1 MSSSEAL
8 PPHAGPASPAPPGPG
23 EQPEVPPREAEEVQL
38 RLAIFTIRALFFS
51 SAVGLGLYI
60 ARELATPQEQFLSM
74 VTAGVLALLVIAVD
88 AFTIG
93 RSSIRTISSIVFGLL
108 IGFLTAQLF
117 LGLVSLMGEFEGTE
131 GRQLLTALRLVL
143 TLIFCYLG
151 PVYLLRTR
159 DDFRFI
165 VPYVEFQRQA
175 KGPVP
180 LVLDTSAIIDGR
192 VVDLARARLFD
203 APFLVP
209 RSVVEELQRVA
220 DSGERGRRERGR
232 RGLDKLRQLQELSG
246 VEVRLVADT
255 ARPDLEVDRRLI
267 ELCQAR
273 GGKLVTVDYNLQKVC
288 DLEGVPA
295 LNLNELAEACRLQ
308 LVAGESL
315 RVRISRPGEGR
326 EQGVG
331 YLDDGTMVV
340 VEGARGLKGRTVSA
354 VVTSS
359 LQSSAGRMLFA
370 RLQQADDEAPG
381 EPPAAA
387 PAQPGAQKEPDPPR
401 ETA

>member
-1 MSSSEAL
+1 MSSPSPTGPTSPSPQGPSDVPEA
-8 PPHAGPASPAPPGPG
+8 
-23 EQPEVPPREAEEVQL
+23 PPREAEEVQL

-108 IGFLTAQLF
+108 MGFLTAQLF

-175 KGPVP
+175 KGALP

-192 VVDLARARLFD
+192 IVDLARAHLFD

-232 RGLDKLRQLQELSG
+232 RGLDKLRQLQGLGG
-246 VEVRLVADT
+246 VEVRLVADI
-255 ARPDLEVDRRLI
+255 ARADIEVDRRLI

-315 RVRISRPGEGR
+315 RVRIARPGEGR

-340 VEGARGLKGRTVSA
+340 VEGARGLKGRTVNA

-370 RLQQADDEAPG
+370 RLQQADDEEPG
-381 EPPAAA
+381 EPAPDVA
-387 PAQPGAQKEPDPPR
+387 PAQPEAQKEPDPPR

>member
-1 MSSSEAL
+1 MSDL
-8 PPHAGPASPAPPGPG
+8 GPTPP
-23 EQPEVPPREAEEVQL
+23 PENPPREAEEIQL
-38 RLAIFTIRALFFS
+38 RLAIFTLRALFFG

-60 ARELATPQEQFLSM
+60 ARELASPSEQFLSM
-74 VTAGVLALLVIAVD
+74 ITAGVLALLVIAVD
-88 AFTIG
+88 ALTIG

-117 LGLVSLMGEFEGTE
+117 LGLVSLMGEFEGTQ
-131 GRQLLTALRLVL
+131 GRQLLNALRLVL

-165 VPYVEFQRQA
+165 VPYVEFARQA
-175 KGPVP
+175 KGPLP

-192 VVDLARARLFD
+192 VVDLARIRLFD

-209 RSVVEELQRVA
+209 RAVVEELQRVA
-220 DSGERGRRERGR
+220 DAGERGRRERGR
-232 RGLDKLRQLQELSG
+232 RGLEKLKALQQLAG
-246 VEVRLVADT
+246 VEVRLVADPV
-255 ARPDLEVDRRLI
+255 RRDVEVDRLLI
-267 ELCQAR
+267 DLCVAR
-273 GGKLVTVDYNLQKVC
+273 GGRLVTVDYNLQKVC
-288 DLEGVPA
+288 DLEGVPVV
-295 LNLNELAEACRLQ
+295 NVNEVAEACRLQ
-308 LVAGESL
+308 MIAGEAL
-315 RVRISRPGEGR
+315 RVRIVRPGEGR

-340 VEGARGLKGRTVSA
+340 VEGARGLKGQTVQA

-370 RLQQADDEAPG
+370 RLHQAGDPSPASERVSA
-381 EPPAAA
+381 EPPPPDGEGPKPSADPQP
-387 PAQPGAQKEPDPPR
+387 PAREAQ
-401 ETA
+401 AS